1 MMIYRV
7 AFSTEGNCFF
17 ICKKENNEK
26 STTWKNAST
35 QVQKQAL
42 FGKEWFYTIYGDYLL
57 ISDGEKL
64 SEYTSLNKQ
73 NKSDAQQDLEK
84 LQQISG
90 TECVANLFLQKNAAN
105 DYFEPF
111 FGEKPLAN
119 CKNWVAFDLFLEEN
133 NVRLSGVTTI
143 NKETK

>member
-1 MMIYRV
+1 M
-7 AFSTEGNCFF
+7 
-17 ICKKENNEK
+17 
-26 STTWKNAST
+26 
-35 QVQKQAL
+35 QKQAL

-90 TECVANLFLQKNAAN
+90 TECVANLFLQK
-105 DYFEPF
+105 
-111 FGEKPLAN
+111 KR
-119 CKNWVAFDLFLEEN
+119 CQRLFRTFLW
-133 NVRLSGVTTI
+133 
-143 NKETK
+143 